1 MKKNLNNFTEL
12 LQIMDRL
19 RKECPWDRE
28 QTMLSLR
35 NNTIEECFELTEAIL
50 TEDMAQIREELG
62 DLLLHIV
69 FYAKIADE
77 KGAFDLDDIAK
88 TLNDKL
94 IYRHPH
100 VFGTTQANDTKQ
112 VTQNWEALKLKKK
125 SSAGTLSGV
134 PRGMPALP
142 KAFRIG
148 QKAASAGFDWQKRE
162 DVWAKVKEEIAE
174 VEQEIDKNDHE
185 RLTEEFGDLFF
196 ALTNAARLYNIDPE
210 AALERTNQKFT
221 RRFEHIEERA
231 KEQKLTLRE
240 MSLEQMDALW
250 DEAKVSQNIK

>member
-50 TEDMAQIREELG
+50 TEDMAQIKEELG

-100 VFGTTQANDTKQ
+100 VFGTTEANDTKQ

-125 SSAGTLSGV
+125 SSGGTLSGV

-148 QKAASAGFDWQKRE
+148 QKAASAGFDWKKRE

-174 VEQEIDKNDHE
+174 VEQEIEKNDHE

-196 ALTNAARLYNIDPE
+196 ALTNAARLYKIDPE

-240 MSLEQMDALW
+240 MTLEQMDVLW
-250 DEAKVSQNIK
+250 DEAKVAQTTK

>member
-50 TEDMAQIREELG
+50 TEDMAQIKEELG

-77 KGAFDLDDIAK
+77 EGAFDLDDIAK

-100 VFGTTQANDTKQ
+100 VFGTTEANDTKQ

-125 SSAGTLSGV
+125 SSGGTLSGV

-148 QKAASAGFDWQKRE
+148 QKAASAGFDWKKRE

-174 VEQEIDKNDHE
+174 VEQEIEKNDHE

-196 ALTNAARLYNIDPE
+196 ALTNAARLYKIDPE

-240 MSLEQMDALW
+240 MTLEQMDVLW
-250 DEAKVSQNIK
+250 EEAKVAQATK